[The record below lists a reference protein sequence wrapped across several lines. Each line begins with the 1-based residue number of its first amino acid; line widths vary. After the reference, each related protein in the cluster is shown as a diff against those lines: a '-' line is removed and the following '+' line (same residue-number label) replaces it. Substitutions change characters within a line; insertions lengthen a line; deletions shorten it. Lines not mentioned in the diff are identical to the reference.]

1 VNCSGGF
8 AVIGA
13 SSIRKRRE
21 HNSRHGE
28 NGKRQSG
35 EHGYDT
41 ANVGRNDFGATLV
54 EDPVR
59 LYRLRDLL
67 ESECG
72 PSKAGPH
79 FFCAVFRFRFCLRFC
94 VWFVTVVF

>member
-1 VNCSGGF
+1 MAVVFMHSSGLHK
-8 AVIGA
+8 
-13 SSIRKRRE
+13 IRKRRE
-21 HNSRHGE
+21 QSSR
-28 NGKRQSG
+28 QYS

-41 ANVGRNDFGATLV
+41 ANVDRNYFGATLV

-59 LYRLRDLL
+59 HYRPCDLL

-79 FFCAVFRFRFCLRFC
+79 FFCAGFCHGRF
-94 VWFVTVVF
+94 